1 MSEIAS
7 STWFTTAPH
16 WGWLIVFYYLFGG
29 LAAGSYFIAALI
41 DLIGRSEDRP
51 IARMGYFVAIP
62 CLMVSG
68 VLLLLDLYRPDRFWH
83 LFLQSNTMRPI
94 FEYWAPMSIG
104 SWAIMIFSLFAFLS
118 FLGALGE
125 SRHRSW
131 EWAGQLRPPS
141 IVGRVIVVLG
151 MLMAMYVAGYAGVL
165 LAVTNRPL
173 WSDTPLLGM
182 LLGVSAMSISASLL
196 LLIARWRGLTFPGVR
211 SLDRFDSWVIG
222 LTLLVLVA
230 VIVSLGSVARVWL
243 SLWGVL
249 LLVAV
254 LVGMIVP
261 LFMRWRSA
269 RSAQTSALAAVMV
282 LIGGFILRTVIVFTQ
297 QGIQP

>member
-1 MSEIAS
+1 MSEIPS

-29 LAAGSYFIAALI
+29 LAAGSYFISALI
-41 DLIGRSEDRP
+41 DLIGRREDRP

-68 VLLLLDLYRPDRFWH
+68 VLLLVDLYRPDRFWH
-83 LFLQSNTMRPI
+83 LFLQSNTLRPI

-104 SWAIMIFSLFAFLS
+104 SWAIMLFSALALLS
-118 FLGALGE
+118 FLGALADSG
-125 SRHRSW
+125 RVSW
-131 EWAGQLRPPS
+131 GWAEHLRPPS
-141 IVGRVIVVLG
+141 TLGRMIAVMGI
-151 MLMAMYVAGYAGVL
+151 LMAMYVAGYAGVL

-182 LLGVSAMSISASLL
+182 LLGVSAMSISAALL
-196 LLIARWRGLTFPGVR
+196 LLLARWRGLTLPGVR
-211 SLDRFDSWVIG
+211 ALDRFDTWVAG

-243 SLWGVL
+243 SLWGAL
-249 LLVAV
+249 LLLAV
-254 LVGMIVP
+254 LIGMVAPI
-261 LFMRWRSA
+261 LMRWRHTPSP
-269 RSAQTSALAAVMV
+269 QTSALAAVMV